1 MWSSAGDAKLSRLHE
16 VNQLMYVKQCS
27 RVISQRQAF
36 LIFSLRNLRA
46 EGREPL
52 KHSACLEYTRKNLNT
67 LNMPPLNFESDKSLS
82 EISLH
87 RSTGNFFFLAFLS
100 LLPEKQ
106 RKETKTFLERLNNEE
121 EYEKSCFYL
130 ICFEIWYLHSKQ
142 FVLLYTFALLLPPF
156 HNTSFSSLVMPNTI
170 LNMPLYLFM
179 LLAFFLVLS
188 HFFFFEKYISQ
199 SLASH
204 FFPLFT
210 LATFFFLF
218 FFGG

>member
-1 MWSSAGDAKLSRLHE
+1 MSSKFLICSSVTMWSSAGDAKLSRLHE

-87 RSTGNFFFLAFLS
+87 RSTGNIFF
-100 LLPEKQ
+100 
-106 RKETKTFLERLNNEE
+106 
-121 EYEKSCFYL
+121 SCFP
-130 ICFEIWYLHSKQ
+130 FAPSWEAKKRNENFPRTTEQWRRIWEKL
-142 FVLLYTFALLLPPF
+142 FLFNLFWNMIPPF
-156 HNTSFSSLVMPNTI
+156 
-170 LNMPLYLFM
+170 
-179 LLAFFLVLS
+179 
-188 HFFFFEKYISQ
+188 
-199 SLASH
+199 
-204 FFPLFT
+204 
-210 LATFFFLF
+210 
-218 FFGG
+218 